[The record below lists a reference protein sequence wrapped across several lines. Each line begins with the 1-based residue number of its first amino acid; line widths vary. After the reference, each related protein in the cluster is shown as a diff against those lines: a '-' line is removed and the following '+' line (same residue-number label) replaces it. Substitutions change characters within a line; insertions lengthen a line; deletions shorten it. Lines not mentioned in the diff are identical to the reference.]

1 MLLTFLNCTAYYY
14 NSIISKCPGCVSLT
28 QAYNMS
34 TCSASV
40 HEMTVA

>member
-1 MLLTFLNCTAYYY
+1 MFMIFLNFTAYCY
-14 NSIISKCPGCVSLT
+14 NNIISKCPGCVSLT

-34 TCSASV
+34 TCSSSV